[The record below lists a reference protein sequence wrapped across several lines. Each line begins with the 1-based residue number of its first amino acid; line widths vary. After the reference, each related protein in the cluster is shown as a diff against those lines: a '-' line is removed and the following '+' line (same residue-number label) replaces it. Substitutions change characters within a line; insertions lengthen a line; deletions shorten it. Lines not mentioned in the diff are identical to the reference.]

1 MDICKQMKI
10 HKALEYI
17 RQDPEFAFDTH
28 DDPEII
34 LAHYGVCL
42 DLSSEEKQELYFELK
57 EIADEHQTAE
67 IVRKMLAEL

>member
-1 MDICKQMKI
+1 
-10 HKALEYI
+10 
-17 RQDPEFAFDTH
+17 
-28 DDPEII
+28 

-67 IVRKMLAEL
+67 IVKKMLAEL